1 LRKANA
7 YRYYGEQFSEFVSGL
22 KVSQP
27 NLTSGKG
34 NLYQFLNYATMAAT
48 VDLNTNEI
56 IELKPHGVYATHDGW
71 WKM

>member
-1 LRKANA
+1 MHIGTMGSSSLN
-7 YRYYGEQFSEFVSGL
+7 FVSGL

-48 VDLNTNEI
+48 VDLNTNE
-56 IELKPHGVYATHDGW
+56 
-71 WKM
+71 